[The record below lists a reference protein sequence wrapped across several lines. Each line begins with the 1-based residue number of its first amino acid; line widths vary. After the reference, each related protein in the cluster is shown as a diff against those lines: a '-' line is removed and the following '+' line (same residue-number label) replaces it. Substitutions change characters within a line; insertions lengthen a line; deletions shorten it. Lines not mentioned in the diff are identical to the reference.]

1 MSAGVLQ
8 TQLIKRWPEAL
19 LGKLDLVFPNGPYLA
34 QGKSD
39 IEDFY
44 DPPFYEWFQ
53 YSQDYQEVFNFDNCV
68 AYIEDYMIKHGPF
81 DGLMGFSQ
89 GLALTKVP
97 KIKYV
102 ILMSGGKF
110 GGSVSKFACPKLAA
124 NAFSSPVQC
133 PSLHIIG
140 ETDYLKES
148 GIELLDSFVDPV
160 VINHP
165 RGHIVAKL
173 DEKGQKTMLSFIEKI
188 EKIRTKNKVHDPK
201 TESLASDENELPTNN
216 TSSNFAFSTGAISP
230 SPHRAVR
237 FDKRRYGGRRGW
249 KDGKICLAL
258 KDLRVAVPEKIGSGL
273 QAILQGVTG
282 EVSTITGQP
291 DSGKSTLLDVLAWRF
306 GLNTRQTGEMVIND
320 RQQSLSGDAT
330 SVIGRKERGEEIGN
344 DGKGEVQV
352 QILKKPRFLCLHGF
366 RTSSK
371 ILQKQL
377 QRWPEAVLEKFD
389 LVFID
394 APYKAQGRS
403 MVEGFY
409 DPPYYEWFQFTEDYS
424 EVYNFEE
431 CVDYIEDFMVKHGP
445 FDGLMGF
452 SQGGILSAA
461 LPGMQSDGVAFT
473 KVPKIKYLIIMSGGK
488 LGGTGSKFCIPKLA
502 ANAFSTPVQ
511 CPSLHIIGEADYF
524 KESGIELLD
533 AFVDP
538 LVILH
543 QKGHTIA
550 RLDEKGLK
558 TMLSFIEKIEK
569 IEKNEEM

>member
-1 MSAGVLQ
+1 M
-8 TQLIKRWPEAL
+8 
-19 LGKLDLVFPNGPYLA
+19 
-34 QGKSD
+34 
-39 IEDFY
+39 
-44 DPPFYEWFQ
+44 
-53 YSQDYQEVFNFDNCV
+53 YSQ
-68 AYIEDYMIKHGPF
+68 
-81 DGLMGFSQ
+81 
-89 GLALTKVP
+89 VP
-97 KIKYV
+97 KWT
-102 ILMSGGKF
+102 L
-110 GGSVSKFACPKLAA
+110 
-124 NAFSSPVQC
+124 SPS
-133 PSLHIIG
+133 PSLYPARA
-140 ETDYLKES
+140 TQA
-148 GIELLDSFVDPV
+148 
-160 VINHP
+160 N
-165 RGHIVAKL
+165 RR
-173 DEKGQKTMLSFIEKI
+173 
-188 EKIRTKNKVHDPK
+188 RTKNKVHDPK

-258 KDLRVAVPEKIGSGL
+258 KDLRLAVPEKIGSGL

-291 DSGKSTLLDVLAWRF
+291 DSGKSTLLDVLACSISLSYFYFHATEKRRF
-306 GLNTRQTGEMVIND
+306 GLNTRQAGEMVIND

-366 RTSSK
+366 RTSSE

-550 RLDEKGLK
+550 RLGYWETRRSKARVAGDWTTAGDGRRWLGGCRRGSLVAGLSTGATKVARVPRSSGFGGAQLMSSTTGGHQSPEIVVRWLASPKGGRRWSAK
-558 TMLSFIEKIEK
+558 GCSRWASLSWRLDDADWSFCSVGFSGFRWHRLWVALLLVS
-569 IEKNEEM
+569 NSRGHVFYGPY